1 MICKYKATI
10 PGSKVFMREYEIK
23 SDISLYSLHNFLLND
38 LDFSPDQ
45 MVAFRGLN
53 NEGLVKDEYGL
64 FDMGCG
70 TMDSVSIES
79 TLKRG
84 ETTLE
89 YVYDLHKNHLIVLT
103 FIGDTE
109 MMPRSSYPRL
119 VAEKGRNPEQ
129 FADKYEDLNQIMEPV
144 DEGGDDSSFMEEELP
159 EGEEQS

>member
-10 PGSKVFMREYEIK
+10 PGSKVFMREYEII
-23 SDISLYSLHNFLLND
+23 SEISLYSLHSFLLND

-53 NEGLVKDEYGL
+53 KEGRVREYGL

-89 YVYDLHKNHLIVLT
+89 YVYDLHKNHIITLT
-103 FIGDTE
+103 FME
-109 MMPRSSYPRL
+109 EVELVPRVSYPRL

-129 FADKYEDLNQIMEPV
+129 FADKYEDLNQMMEPV
-144 DEGGDDSSFMEEELP
+144 DDGGDDSSFMEEELP
-159 EGEEQS
+159 EGEE